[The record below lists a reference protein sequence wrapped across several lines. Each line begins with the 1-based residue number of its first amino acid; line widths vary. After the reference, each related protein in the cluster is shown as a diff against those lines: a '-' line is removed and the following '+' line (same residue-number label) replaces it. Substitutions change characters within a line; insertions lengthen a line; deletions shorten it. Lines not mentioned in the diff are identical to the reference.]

1 MNTVRILIA
10 VSNTLFGLG
19 LRSVLLQQAEF
30 EVVEASMMRTALLDQ
45 ANATQPHVVMID
57 GSLCVYETNTNQHE
71 AIDAVDIVAAL
82 RKKGRFAIFVIAA
95 STNEEDLYLFMKSG
109 ALAVEQPT
117 IGRAELVEKIRRVA
131 LGEDPRT
138 FDNVPRLPISASL
151 HPAQEETADREA
163 DTCEEERASRDQ
175 EFEPCG
181 ESVLSPRETT
191 VLKYVA
197 RGYCNKEIAKAL
209 GISDQ
214 TVKNHLTQIH
224 KRLEVLDRTAA
235 VVKAL
240 RRGYFKITDCETIP
254 APLGPRGGR
263 TSQKEAIAAR

>member
-30 EVVEASMMRTALLDQ
+30 EVAEARTRTALLKE
-45 ANATQPHVVMID
+45 AHATQPHVVILD
-57 GSLCVYETNTNQHE
+57 GSLCVYETNTYQHE
-71 AIDAVDIVAAL
+71 AIEAVDIVAAL

-95 STNEEDLYLFMKSG
+95 STDEEDLSRFMKSG
-109 ALAVEQPT
+109 ALAVEQST
-117 IGRAELVEKIRRVA
+117 IGRAELVEKIRQVA
-131 LGEDPRT
+131 LGEYSTT
-138 FDNVPRLPISASL
+138 FDNVLRFPISASVQR
-151 HPAQEETADREA
+151 AQEETAEQ
-163 DTCEEERASRDQ
+163 ERASRDQ

-181 ESVLSPRETT
+181 KSVLSSRQTT

-214 TVKNHLTQIH
+214 TVKNHLTDIH

-240 RRGYFKITDCETIP
+240 RRGYFKTTDCETLP

-263 TSQKEAIAAR
+263 THQREAIAARV